1 MTLLIALEESKRK
14 KRDSNGLPRRAQPAG
29 SNDEEEAARADTLRS
44 GGRKR
49 DTGLSRS
56 IRMRGKACARART
69 TRASFRSTVS
79 VAAATVVAAAT
90 AVVVAT
96 ATTTAATTPRR
107 RRRLAGGGSGGNDA
121 SVAAP
126 AVAAAGERR
135 RCVRRPHTV
144 RPATVV
150 EGVRNHADAV
160 SGAHHVAVLEALERA
175 D

>member
-1 MTLLIALEESKRK
+1 MTSAT
-14 KRDSNGLPRRAQPAG
+14 G
-29 SNDEEEAARADTLRS
+29 SSGNDEEEATCADTSRN

-96 ATTTAATTPRR
+96 VTTTAATTPRR
-107 RRRLAGGGSGGNDA
+107 RRRLAGGGGGGGGSGGNDA

-126 AVAAAGERR
+126 VVAAAGERR
-135 RCVRRPHTV
+135 C
-144 RPATVV
+144 A
-150 EGVRNHADAV
+150 AA
-160 SGAHHVAVLEALERA
+160 AHGLARYSRGGSAKSR
-175 D
+175 